1 MAKKSSGPELV
12 ISSVVAAAALAKS
25 AGALGG
31 STKPSSTR
39 AGAGPANRRG
49 GGGAPGNQG
58 VTTAGDRMRAH
69 QRGRGRQ
76 AETPSEI
83 PMQGWK
89 DIAKRVAAETK
100 SDNVPLLSAG
110 VAFYSLLA
118 LFPAVVA
125 MVSIYGLVADPKEVS
140 TQLKSFTKAMPTQAA
155 DLIITQV
162 KEVASKPSGALGVS
176 VIIGIVAA
184 LWSASSGMKWLLS
197 ALSLAYDEKEDRKF
211 VKLRGIAL
219 VLTVGATVGLV
230 ISLALIAAMP
240 SIARTLGLGS
250 TGALV
255 AGILKW
261 PILLVLVVAGLAI
274 LYRYGPN
281 RAAPR
286 WTWVNWGSGIA
297 AIIWIAASAGFAV
310 YAAVAGSFSKSY
322 GSFAAIVVLMLW
334 LYLSVLAVLIGAE
347 INSEMEHQTAR
358 DTTTGPDRPLGDR
371 DAVVADQVA
380 PAPPA

>member
-1 MAKKSSGPELV
+1 MTKKSSGPELV

-31 STKPSSTR
+31 SAKASSTR
-39 AGAGPANRRG
+39 TGAGPAGPASRRG
-49 GGGAPGNQG
+49 DGASTDSRG

-83 PMQGWK
+83 PAQGWK
-89 DIAKRVAAETK
+89 DIAKRVMAETK

-140 TQLKSFTKAMPTQAA
+140 TQLKSFTKAMPTQAG

-176 VIIGIVAA
+176 VAIGIVAA

-197 ALSLAYDEKEDRKF
+197 ALSLVYDEKEDRKF
-211 VKLRGIAL
+211 VKLRGTAL

-240 SIARTLGLGS
+240 SIARTVGLGS

-261 PILLVLVVAGLAI
+261 PILLLLVVAGLAL

-347 INSEMEHQTAR
+347 IN
-358 DTTTGPDRPLGDR
+358 
-371 DAVVADQVA
+371 
-380 PAPPA
+380 